1 MMNKKSRP
9 FLIKSKGVLFYR
21 TTLLLVCFL
30 FTSFALFSQK
40 TPSVKAEIDTTSI
53 KIGQQINYKIT
64 VEADSLDI
72 VNFPED
78 QTFSPLEMV
87 EALTIDTTIS
97 NNRLILQRIYA
108 LTQFDSGAYT
118 IPQQRIAINEQAFLT
133 DSFRIKVADVAV
145 DTTKQKMYD
154 IKPLLEV
161 EKSRAKL
168 WWTILCVLIG
178 VLAIGALAYWYIN
191 REKPLTEDEKIALLP
206 PYDRALIQLKELEN
220 SKYLIQ
226 DEHKKYYSE
235 LTKIVRSYLEEEV
248 HVSALESTTDQLILR
263 LELLKD
269 AGELD
274 LQDETLQH
282 FKKVLQTAD
291 LVKFAK
297 SKPAN
302 AIAEQDRKLVEDIV
316 VKTKEA
322 LPEPTEE
329 DLLEN
334 EAYLEELAEK
344 KKRKRIYIAA
354 AALGFLIAFG
364 TVFSITYFGFKKVKD
379 TIFGYPTKELLENEW
394 VKSSYGF
401 PSIEIETPEVLV
413 RKEIELPEEAKELIK
428 KNQTFTYGSY
438 LGLFS
443 MTASS
448 TTYKDAE
455 AEPQFEAALAGML
468 GTMEAAGLKNIIT
481 KQDEFTTNSGVEG
494 LKVYGSGQMQLPDS
508 NINRKMEYAIL
519 LFGGKGFIQ
528 QVVLTWESGDEYAEK
543 IVERILASVDVKAVV

>member
-1 MMNKKSRP
+1 MNKKSRP

>member
-1 MMNKKSRP
+1 MISKRSRP
-9 FLIKSKGVLFYR
+9 FFIRSKGILFSRISPFLLSVLFA
-21 TTLLLVCFL
+21 
-30 FTSFALFSQK
+30 SNALFSQK
-40 TPSVKAEIDTTSI
+40 SPNVKAEVDTTSI
-53 KIGQQINYKIT
+53 KIGEQIKYKIT

-87 EALTIDTTIS
+87 EALAIDTTTKKD
-97 NNRLILQRIYA
+97 RLVLQRIYA

-168 WWTILCVLIG
+168 WWTILWILIIVLI
-178 VLAIGALAYWYIN
+178 VGALLYWYIN

-206 PYDRALIQLKELEN
+206 PYDRALLQLKELEN

-274 LQDETLQH
+274 LQDETLHH

-302 AIAEQDRKLVEDIV
+302 VIAEQDRKLVEDIV

-413 RKEIELPEEAKELIK
+413 RQEINLPDEAKEIIK

-448 TTYKDAE
+448 TTYKEVE

-508 NINRKMEYAIL
+508 NVSRKMEYAIL